1 MSGIAGEFRGG
12 ERFGRLE
19 TESSRWVA
27 ICLLSVLGIT
37 VFRIVCLAF
46 NRTDLFVDEAQYW
59 LWSRE
64 MAFGAYSKPPLIGWV
79 IRLTTWISGGEGT
92 FEVRLA
98 APILHALTA
107 AAMLHL
113 GRMLYDVRI
122 GAMAAIVYITLPG
135 VSLSSLLI
143 STDTPMLLFIVLS
156 MILWRRLATEKD
168 YAGSYALLLA
178 VGLGLTVGLGFL
190 SKYAMAFLFPFVPLA
205 AYLDKGWRIRWSHA
219 LLVGLVALVVV
230 SPNLWWNYAHDF
242 ATARHTVSIAHWN
255 AASLNFGTALG
266 FFGAQAGV
274 VGPFVFIAMLMALR
288 DMRHPTTR
296 SLSALSIPLLLLMTA
311 QALISRALANWA
323 VGAYAAGILLATP
336 WLAARPRWMRA
347 SLILNTTVAVIL
359 PVLTIFGTELRL
371 PNGDLALKRYLGRSA
386 VVSTAIADAEKMHA
400 NILVAA
406 DRSFLAEM
414 FYELRDDRRIAP
426 RAWNE
431 APQLPSSH
439 YALLYP
445 LQPGEEA
452 NALLLSRADSLPS
465 CIKDEKPQSHWVAS
479 AGFMERAVVG
489 LWRIPSSCFE
499 GTNHGS

>member
-1 MSGIAGEFRGG
+1 MNGIAGEFHGG

-19 TESSRWVA
+19 TESSRWLA
-27 ICLLSVLGIT
+27 IGLLSVLGIT
-37 VFRIVCLAF
+37 VFRIFCLAF

-64 MAFGAYSKPPLIGWV
+64 MAFGAYSKPPLIGWL
-79 IRLTTWISGGEGT
+79 IRLTTWMTGGEGT
-92 FEVRLA
+92 FDVRLA
-98 APILHALTA
+98 APILHAMTA
-107 AAMLHL
+107 AAMLCL

-122 GAMAAIVYITLPG
+122 GALAAIVYITLPG

-156 MILWRRLATEKD
+156 LILWRRLASTED
-168 YAGSYALLLA
+168 DARSHALLLA

-205 AYLDKGWRIRWSHA
+205 AYLDKGWRIRWSLA
-219 LLVGLVALVVV
+219 LLASLVAALIVA
-230 SPNLWWNYAHDF
+230 PNLWWNYTHDF

-255 AASLNFGTALG
+255 AASLNFGSALG

-274 VGPFVFIAMLMALR
+274 VGPFVFIAMLMSLR
-288 DMRHPTTR
+288 DMSHPTTR
-296 SLSALSIPLLLLMTA
+296 SLCALNIPLLLLMTV

-323 VGAYAAGILLATP
+323 VGAYAAGVVLATP

-347 SLILNTTVAVIL
+347 SLILNTVIAIIL
-359 PVLTIFGTELRL
+359 PLLTIFGTELRL
-371 PNGDLALKRYLGRSA
+371 PNGGLALKRYLGRSS

-431 APQLPSSH
+431 GVEMPSSH

-465 CIKDEKPQSHWVAS
+465 CIKDEQPQSQWVAT

-489 LWRIPSSCFE
+489 LWRIPASCFE
-499 GTNHGS
+499 GANHEP